1 MQLDEPTGHTSLLEV
16 TDLTVRSRTSP
27 KALVDGI
34 SFGVRR
40 GETVALVGESGSGK
54 SLTAKAIAGLLPSGL
69 KAAGSI
75 RRHDAELLQLS
86 ERQLRTVRGSRISM
100 LLQDPFTLLNPLSRV
115 RTSMGET
122 IGGRSTSRAEVRED
136 IAARLAEVGIDA
148 SAGEKYPWE
157 LSGGMRQRVGLAA
170 SIIRQPG
177 LLIADEP
184 TTALDA
190 TTQRE
195 VLQLIRRLQ
204 TSHGMALLMITHD
217 LRVAMSMADRLLI
230 MSEGRIV
237 EVSTPDELKR
247 GARET
252 YTQRLLAAEL
262 PLNERLADLRVDSRL
277 AKKPDADA
285 GSRPARSGDD
295 AQGSAPAG
303 LLRVEDVRKHFGARR
318 GWVEGEPAGWALN
331 GVSFDMVRGRSLGII
346 GESGSGKTTLGRC
359 VLGLETPTSGT
370 ITIAHD
376 SSARPASVQCVFQD
390 PYSSLNPAHS
400 VGFTLREAIRHRG
413 DGDPTLAEQLREIEA
428 MLESVGLSPDLVRRR
443 PATLS
448 GGQRQRIAIA
458 RALLLKPQVLVCDEP
473 VAALDLSV
481 QSQVLHV
488 LREAQATGVA
498 ILMITHDV
506 SVARQMTDDLVV
518 LYRGS
523 VVEAGTTDDVINR
536 PQHEY
541 TRRLLE
547 AVPTARSDWLGD
559 PARAT

>member
-1 MQLDEPTGHTSLLEV
+1 M
-16 TDLTVRSRTSP
+16 
-27 KALVDGI
+27 
-34 SFGVRR
+34 
-40 GETVALVGESGSGK
+40 
-54 SLTAKAIAGLLPSGL
+54 
-69 KAAGSI
+69 
-75 RRHDAELLQLS
+75 
-86 ERQLRTVRGSRISM
+86 
-100 LLQDPFTLLNPLSRV
+100 
-115 RTSMGET
+115 
-122 IGGRSTSRAEVRED
+122 
-136 IAARLAEVGIDA
+136 
-148 SAGEKYPWE
+148 
-157 LSGGMRQRVGLAA
+157 
-170 SIIRQPG
+170 
-177 LLIADEP
+177 
-184 TTALDA
+184 
-190 TTQRE
+190 
-195 VLQLIRRLQ
+195 
-204 TSHGMALLMITHD
+204 
-217 LRVAMSMADRLLI
+217 
-230 MSEGRIV
+230 
-237 EVSTPDELKR
+237 
-247 GARET
+247 
-252 YTQRLLAAEL
+252 
-262 PLNERLADLRVDSRL
+262 
-277 AKKPDADA
+277 
-285 GSRPARSGDD
+285 
-295 AQGSAPAG
+295 
-303 LLRVEDVRKHFGARR
+303 
-318 GWVEGEPAGWALN
+318 
-331 GVSFDMVRGRSLGII
+331 
-346 GESGSGKTTLGRC
+346 
-359 VLGLETPTSGT
+359 
-370 ITIAHD
+370 
-376 SSARPASVQCVFQD
+376 FQD